1 MRRIVM
7 LVVVVLVIA
16 AMMLASALPVFAAP
30 NCEGI
35 EEGSQLTGQHRA
47 HNNAFDRSDFEQDD
61 KHRAKEDACLNDVP
75 PGEGQ

>member
-30 NCEGI
+30 NCERDRSGLI
-35 EEGSQLTGQHRA
+35 KKLTGQHRA
-47 HNNAFDRSDFEQDD
+47 HNNAFDRGDFEQDD
-61 KHRAKEDACLNDVP
+61 KHRAKEGRLS
-75 PGEGQ
+75 Q